1 MVIVLAR
8 LLLLLFSFVG
18 DFAFFWF
25 LVFVDIVIVGY
36 WL

>member
-8 LLLLLFSFVG
+8 LLLLFSFVG
-18 DFAFFWF
+18 DFAIFLV

>member
-18 DFAFFWF
+18 DFAIFLV